1 MSESLSPEI
10 LCYSIVS
17 QALRNQLLDGSIRRA
32 ACNTCKGFKFFF
44 GSTVVFRAAVGTEG
58 RVDKWFN
65 VQVDSFLFGT
75 VVLDDT
81 EGSHE

>member
-1 MSESLSPEI
+1 MEVAGI
-10 LCYSIVS
+10 A
-17 QALRNQLLDGSIRRA
+17 Q
-32 ACNTCKGFKFFF
+32 TGFKFFF

-81 EGSHE
+81 EESDHE